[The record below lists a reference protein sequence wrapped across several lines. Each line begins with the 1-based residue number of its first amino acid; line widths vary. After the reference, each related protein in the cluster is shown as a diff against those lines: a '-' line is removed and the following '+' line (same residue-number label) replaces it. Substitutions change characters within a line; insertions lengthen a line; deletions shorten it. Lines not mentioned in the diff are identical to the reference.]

1 MISPDPSLGFIP
13 SPVKIEKIRAYRK
26 HRKSKA
32 ESVGTKDKKGEK
44 SRTPYEVVP
53 NVRHQFS
60 MFKRSSPVLHD
71 ITFEKLYK
79 GPLSWLDQA

>member
-1 MISPDPSLGFIP
+1 MVDRFVILFEKLRLKSLGRVISPDPSLGFIP

-60 MFKRSSPVLHD
+60 MFARV
-71 ITFEKLYK
+71 
-79 GPLSWLDQA
+79 